1 MYERFLKKTRN
12 RVNKILIPF
21 LVKQKMYH
29 LLSLLMIFNLKKI
42 KKILPKNKSKFKTI
56 VLTKTG
62 GIEDLIESQ
71 KNNNNNILY
80 LSCSRQFFKLIFST
94 IFHGKKHN
102 LSDGKYFSKI
112 KEIENLKLKY
122 RFFLVSFLKILK
134 KKYNFNTFVGFNF
147 NYLAE
152 RELHAAC
159 DELKIPFLLL
169 YKESIHAKIQEDYYV
184 YSHKKVNEKF
194 DGYKV
199 AVYSDYAK
207 KLLANSKIIDKS
219 KIEVVG
225 CSRLGLSYD
234 YKKILPKKQILYY
247 AIQSNRGLP
256 NMYIK
261 TFGKAFFNN
270 LKKHKTYNGKYNW
283 KSLHIKTLKILKE
296 FAINNPNI
304 SIIIKIKIG
313 GDNESNE
320 YKDLPKNIKVYR
332 VGAGHTFLK
341 DAKVV
346 IAWNT
351 TSILEAMAA
360 NRFVLLPY
368 FYKKT
373 KLFRD
378 TELKLGLKKS
388 SYGLNKDDFYK
399 KLNLF
404 IKMKYNKNI
413 INNNL
418 QPLKYY
424 LGNKDN
430 KSGLRLN
437 KFLKDNLNYKNELKK
452 NKT

>member
-1 MYERFLKKTRN
+1 MYDIFLKKIRN
-12 RVNKILIPF
+12 RLNKILIPF

-29 LLSLLMIFNLKKI
+29 LLSFLMILNLRKI
-42 KKILPKNKSKFKTI
+42 ERILPKNKPKFKTI

-80 LSCSRQFFKLIFST
+80 LGCSRQFFKLIFFA
-94 IFHGKKHN
+94 IFNGKKHN

-122 RFFLVSFLKILK
+122 RFFLVSFLKIFK
-134 KKYNFNTFVGFNF
+134 KKYNFNTFIGFNF

-169 YKESIHAKIQEDYYV
+169 YKESIHAKIQESYYV

-194 DGYKV
+194 NGYKV
-199 AVYSDYAK
+199 AVYSNYAK

-234 YKKILPKKQILYY
+234 YRKIAPKNQILYY

-256 NMYIK
+256 NTYIK

-270 LKKHKTYNGKYNW
+270 LRKHKTYDNNYNW
-283 KSLHIKTLKILKE
+283 KSLHTKTLKILKE

-304 SIIIKIKIG
+304 PIIIKIKIG
-313 GDNESNE
+313 GNKESKE
-320 YKDLPKNIKVYR
+320 YNNLPKNMKVYKL
-332 VGAGHTFLK
+332 GPGHSFLK

-351 TSILEAMAA
+351 TSILEAIAA

-368 FYKKT
+368 FYKRN

-378 TELKLGLKKS
+378 SELKLRLKKS

-399 KLNLF
+399 KLKLLV
-404 IKMKYNKNI
+404 KKKYNKDKN
-413 INNNL
+413 NNNL
-418 QPLKYY
+418 QSLKYY
-424 LGNKDN
+424 LGNTDN

-437 KFLKDNLNYKNELKK
+437 KFLKDNLNYKNL
-452 NKT
+452 